1 MGSMKQ
7 DLTIALEASISD
19 IRAALI
25 REDYRSEASISDGVV
40 RRLIADLGWPPYD
53 TRVVFPQY
61 LIGNRKVDFALCHPR
76 DKPVVLLEVKN
87 VGQAGERGELQLFEY
102 CFHQGVPIAVLTD
115 GRIWRL
121 FYPAGEGSYAD
132 RLFCEMDLVNG
143 SAAEIADGFIRY
155 LAYSAIDSGDAQRR
169 VREDCKAMQL
179 QRQAAAI
186 FPSVWDKL
194 ILGPDPLLVEL
205 FEEEVE
211 AESGVRPRKQH
222 VVAFIKEKGTSRIT
236 PSPVTRPLSRSLISA
251 PPDPSTARYNSEHTL
266 AAFLDNLLAEAQGT
280 GTTWAEA
287 SKVACAE
294 ATRRGHKTRQTPA
307 TLKAHARYRGFVVLE
322 GEKVDLL
329 SPSVSNQAAVEVTPP
344 ADKWEPLT
352 NLNPPS
358 SQRPSCPA
366 AIRFWDGSERP
377 LKAWREILRSVV
389 EKLNGDEKLTV
400 NDLPIRSGSK
410 RYCVHTKPFHPTGVG
425 FTSPRSVG
433 DGSLFVEAHVSS
445 KAAREYAKLVLEHC
459 GQNPEE
465 VYLQVK

>member
-1 MGSMKQ
+1 MIRGSCFLNTLSETGKSTLRSVILVTNRLSCWKSKMWVRPVREENCNSLSTAFIK
-7 DLTIALEASISD
+7 ASQSRSSPTVVSGGYF
-19 IRAALI
+19 IRL
-25 REDYRSEASISDGVV
+25 
-40 RRLIADLGWPPYD
+40 
-53 TRVVFPQY
+53 
-61 LIGNRKVDFALCHPR
+61 
-76 DKPVVLLEVKN
+76 
-87 VGQAGERGELQLFEY
+87 ERGATPTGSFARWIL
-102 CFHQGVPIAVLTD
+102 LTD
-115 GRIWRL
+115 PLPRL
-121 FYPAGEGSYAD
+121 RMAS
-132 RLFCEMDLVNG
+132 
-143 SAAEIADGFIRY
+143 
-155 LAYSAIDSGDAQRR
+155 YSAIDSGDAQRR